1 VVARP
6 YAGVYVEMIDLTVN
20 QNRITEIVTLILEEA
35 KQRKSKV
42 GLVAD
47 IYAVSMEVD
56 RQVIEV
62 MNKLKQ
68 EERNE

>member
-1 VVARP
+1 M
-6 YAGVYVEMIDLTVN
+6 EMIDSSVN
-20 QNRITEIVTLILEEA
+20 PNRITEIVSLILEEA

-47 IYAVSMEVD
+47 IYAVSIEVD

-68 EERNE
+68 EGGYE

>member
-1 VVARP
+1 LA
-6 YAGVYVEMIDLTVN
+6 VN
-20 QNRITEIVTLILEEA
+20 QKNQDRIAEIVSLILKEA

-56 RQVIEV
+56 RQIIEV
-62 MNKLKQ
+62 MSQLKQ
-68 EERNE
+68 DEKDKN

>member
-1 VVARP
+1 M
-6 YAGVYVEMIDLTVN
+6 EMIDSSVN
-20 QNRITEIVTLILEEA
+20 QNRITEIVSLILEEA

-56 RQVIEV
+56 RQLIEA
-62 MNKLKQ
+62 MSQLKQ
-68 EERNE
+68 RNYDC

>member
-1 VVARP
+1 LA
-6 YAGVYVEMIDLTVN
+6 VN
-20 QNRITEIVTLILEEA
+20 QNNITEIVSLILKEA
-35 KQRKSKV
+35 EQRKSKV

-56 RQVIEV
+56 RQIIEV

-68 EERNE
+68 EKKDKN

>member
-1 VVARP
+1 
-6 YAGVYVEMIDLTVN
+6 MIDLTVN

>member
-1 VVARP
+1 MMKKNGDHV
-6 YAGVYVEMIDLTVN
+6 MS
-20 QNRITEIVTLILEEA
+20 QKRITKIVTLMLEEA

-56 RQVIEV
+56 RRIIEA
-62 MNKLKQ
+62 MRK
-68 EERNE
+68 ERQRK

>member
-1 VVARP
+1 MSP
-6 YAGVYVEMIDLTVN
+6 
-20 QNRITEIVTLILEEA
+20 NRIAEVVSLILKEA

-56 RQVIEV
+56 RQIIEV
-62 MNKLKQ
+62 MSELKQ
-68 EERNE
+68 ED

>member
-1 VVARP
+1 
-6 YAGVYVEMIDLTVN
+6 LSVN
-20 QNRITEIVTLILEEA
+20 QNKITEIVALIIEEA

-47 IYAVSMEVD
+47 IYAVSMEID
-56 RQVIEV
+56 HQIIEV

-68 EERNE
+68 EG

>member
-1 VVARP
+1 MRRKSLSVNQK
-6 YAGVYVEMIDLTVN
+6 N

-35 KQRKSKV
+35 EQRKSKV

-56 RQVIEV
+56 RQIIEV
-62 MNKLKQ
+62 MSELKQ
-68 EERNE
+68 KKV

>member
-1 VVARP
+1 M
-6 YAGVYVEMIDLTVN
+6 EMINSSVN
-20 QNRITEIVTLILEEA
+20 QNRITEIVSLILEEA

-56 RQVIEV
+56 QKIIEA
-62 MNKLKQ
+62 MSKIKQ
-68 EERNE
+68 GKYDC